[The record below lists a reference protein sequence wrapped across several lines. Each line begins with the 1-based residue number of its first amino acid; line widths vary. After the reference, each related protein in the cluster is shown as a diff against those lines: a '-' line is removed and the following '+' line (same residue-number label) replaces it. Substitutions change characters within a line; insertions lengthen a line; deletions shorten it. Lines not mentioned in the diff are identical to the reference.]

1 MGDMFDGL
9 FRNAAERG
17 SIAER
22 CTGSRDRET
31 RIAAE
36 SARCVGV

>member
-17 SIAER
+17 SDAER

-36 SARCVGV
+36 KARCVGV